1 MCTVPV
7 YVDVGCEEG
16 ETSLADI
23 IHGSGLSGYCLTHL
37 IEQSARKTQEISC
50 MTGTQRQLKKSR
62 RPGVLPRDIILA
74 MLTLFKLPIE
84 ASQTVR

>member
-23 IHGSGLSGYCLTHL
+23 IHGSGLSGYCLTHP
-37 IEQSARKTQEISC
+37 IEQSARKTQEIS
-50 MTGTQRQLKKSR
+50 
-62 RPGVLPRDIILA
+62 
-74 MLTLFKLPIE
+74 
-84 ASQTVR
+84 